1 MLIMANKIVV
11 GARVR
16 PVTDARV
23 DALINS
29 IAEVGLL
36 NPITVVKEMVINSGQ
51 SVDGYTL
58 VAGAHRLEAMRRAGQ
73 AEIEATVVALDEH
86 ERLLAECD
94 ENLCGTNLGCAERA
108 LLTARRKQTYEFLH
122 PETVHGATLKKGDAP
137 SRQLGDSGTDRFT
150 TDTAETTGRAERSVQ
165 RDAER
170 GEKIHPTAMK
180 MISDTKLD
188 TGAFLD
194 EVKVLPTSKQ
204 VKFVRARLKRKDPA
218 GKKPKSKSR
227 NPANRATAA
236 IGRSLQTV
244 KLAWR
249 RASVEDRRQIKAW
262 VAEQETPS
270 SDDHDTVNARR
281 QARLPGPEF
290 VRLMARE

>member
-1 MLIMANKIVV
+1 MTGK
-11 GARVR
+11 
-16 PVTDARV
+16 
-23 DALINS
+23 
-29 IAEVGLL
+29 
-36 NPITVVKEMVINSGQ
+36 
-51 SVDGYTL
+51 
-58 VAGAHRLEAMRRAGQ
+58 
-73 AEIEATVVALDEH
+73 
-86 ERLLAECD
+86 
-94 ENLCGTNLGCAERA
+94 AER
-108 LLTARRKQTYEFLH
+108 
-122 PETVHGATLKKGDAP
+122 TV
-137 SRQLGDSGTDRFT
+137 QL
-150 TDTAETTGRAERSVQ
+150 
-165 RDAER
+165 DAER
-170 GEKIHPTAMK
+170 GDKILPVVMAK
-180 MISDTKLD
+180 ISGTKLD

-194 EVKVLPTSKQ
+194 EVKELPTSKQ